1 MPTVGHSE
9 IVDGKYKN
17 VEILEGTKNMAE
29 HGKEKE
35 CYKWQSRVKEQQMMS
50 MHSMVFTWWNIVLE

>member
-1 MPTVGHSE
+1 
-9 IVDGKYKN
+9 
-17 VEILEGTKNMAE
+17 LEGIKNMAE

-50 MHSMVFTWWNIVLE
+50 MHSMLFTWWNIVLEEGLPKLVEFPNKKCW